1 MAVARVVLRD
11 PAGGK
16 RRVMKAAARGPSS
29 LLDLQRT
36 AGNRAVTALVA
47 SGDVLQRAPRGPSVD
62 TRLSALEQQQAVTAK
77 RVAALE
83 VDARWRARFG
93 EKFADYEQVV
103 HRMSGGI
110 ETATTGFQTAQ
121 QEQAQANAMAT
132 QVVGLMA
139 TVTFSA
145 GLEWAL
151 TSALGRL
158 GVSSAR
164 IQSIVEAVENPLNT
178 TAQGSVNVIATRG
191 AANDAR
197 RGQTPSPTS
206 PPGTPGTS
214 TASGAEVG
222 AGGGGAI
229 LGSPVAFLT
238 SNLEHLAAKRQ
249 GVEGAFSARADR
261 LHAMAPEAW
270 STFDPAAQN
279 AVYQAEYDKLIKT
292 SSGVS
297 AMRTGADV
305 AKILERHMWATW
317 IKAQDM
323 AARAALEA
331 AAHAGNPLDLDPN
344 RPGREPDFGLGSHV
358 EDRLNA
364 LDVAR
369 LSGVVLTGHWYSSNE
384 PSNWKHVLFAWA
396 TSYLESVANA

>member
-16 RRVMKAAARGPSS
+16 RRVVKAAVRGPSSS

-36 AGNRAVTALVA
+36 AGNRAVSALVA
-47 SGDVLQRAPRGPSVD
+47 SGNVLQRAPHGPSVG
-62 TRLSALEQQQAVTAK
+62 TRLSALEQQQAVTTK

-83 VDARWRARFG
+83 VDTRWRARFG
-93 EKFADYEQVV
+93 EKFADYEQVI
-103 HRMSGGI
+103 HRISGGI
-110 ETATTGFQTAQ
+110 ETATSGFQTAQ
-121 QEQAQANAMAT
+121 QEQAQANALAT
-132 QVVGLMA
+132 QVIGLMA

-151 TSALGRL
+151 KTALGRL
-158 GVSSAR
+158 GVSAAN
-164 IQSIVEAVENPLNT
+164 IKNVVEAVENPLN
-178 TAQGSVNVIATRG
+178 AAASGSVNVIAARG

-197 RGQTPSPTS
+197 RGQTPSPTA
-206 PPGTPGTS
+206 PPGTPEGG
-214 TASGAEVG
+214 SGV
-222 AGGGGAI
+222 I
-229 LGSPVAFLT
+229 GSPVAFLT

-249 GVEGAFSARADR
+249 GIEGAFADR
-261 LHAMAPEAW
+261 AQRLAAMAPEAW
-270 STFDPAAQN
+270 ATFDPAAQE
-279 AVYQAEYDKLIKT
+279 ATYQTHYDSLTRT
-292 SSGVS
+292 SAGIS
-297 AMRTGADV
+297 AMRSGADV
-305 AKILERHMWATW
+305 AKILERHMWTTW
-317 IKAQDM
+317 IKGQDM

-344 RPGREPDFGLGSHV
+344 RPGREPDFGLGGYV

-384 PSNWKHVLFAWA
+384 PSNWKHLLFAWA
-396 TSYLESVANA
+396 TAYLESVANA

>member
-1 MAVARVVLRD
+1 MAVARVVPHD
-11 PAGGK
+11 PASGR
-16 RRVMKAAARGPSS
+16 RRVAKAAARGPS

-36 AGNRAVTALVA
+36 AGNRAVSALVA
-47 SGDVLQRAPRGPSVD
+47 SGGVLQRAPLAPSVG

-110 ETATTGFQTAQ
+110 EAATSGFQTAQ

-151 TSALGRL
+151 TAALGRL

-197 RGQTPSPTS
+197 RGQTPTPAS
-206 PPGTPGTS
+206 PPGTPGTN
-214 TASGAEVG
+214 T
-222 AGGGGAI
+222 GGI

-238 SNLEHLAAKRQ
+238 SNLEHLAARRQ
-249 GVEGAFSARADR
+249 GIEGAFATRAQHLSA
-261 LHAMAPEAW
+261 MTPEAW
-270 STFDPAAQN
+270 AAFDPAAQD
-279 AVYQAEYDKLIKT
+279 ATYQTHYDSLTRT
-292 SSGVS
+292 SAGIS
-297 AMRTGADV
+297 AMRSAADV

-344 RPGREPDFGLGSHV
+344 RSGREPDFGLGGHV

-364 LDVAR
+364 LEVAR

-396 TSYLESVANA
+396 TGYLESVANA